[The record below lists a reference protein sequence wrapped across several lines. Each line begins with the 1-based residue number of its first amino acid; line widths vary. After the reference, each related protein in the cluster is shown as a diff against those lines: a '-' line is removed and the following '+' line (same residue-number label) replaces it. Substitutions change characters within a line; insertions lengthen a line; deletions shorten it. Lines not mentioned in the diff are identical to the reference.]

1 MPPLSPTQLTLL
13 TAALTR
19 EDRLLVPPPT
29 LKGGARERVAAALLT
44 RAMVDEVKVGPED
57 PAWHR
62 RDGAGWVGL
71 CLTVHGAAVAGPTQL
86 PSAPT
91 AKLAPTDSEVADT
104 AAVPPRPWTK
114 TGIVLGLLGRE
125 QGASLAEITAAT
137 GWLPHTARAALSR
150 LRPAHPSLVRVRSGD
165 GRGRYHLP
173 TPAPKSTAD
182 REG

>member
-1 MPPLSPTQLTLL
+1 MPPLSPTQLSLL

-29 LKGGARERVAAALLT
+29 LKVGARERVAAALLA
-44 RAMVDEVKVGPED
+44 RGMVEEVEVAPED
-57 PAWHR
+57 PAWRR

-71 CLTVHGAAVAGPTQL
+71 RLTAHGAAAAVPIRL
-86 PSAPT
+86 PSTPT
-91 AKLAPTDSEVADT
+91 AKPASTDSEVADA

-150 LRPAHPSLVRVRSGD
+150 LRPAHPGLMRVRGD
-165 GRGRYHLP
+165 GSRGRYHLP

-182 REG
+182 REA